1 MREDDDV
8 QELRRGLVVLE
19 ERAKL
24 ENEVFENEMSNK
36 KMLTL
41 MGLLSPE
48 CRGGPQTGSLI

>member
-24 ENEVFENEMSNK
+24 ENEVFENGQHFIDISDA
-36 KMLTL
+36 L
-41 MGLLSPE
+41 MPYFLQLS
-48 CRGGPQTGSLI
+48 C